1 MYSFPTFSAEK
12 NIQYFRFTVFLK
24 MYEIVICTIVHIS
37 YKIIDHIQ
45 MVEKHKSNIS

>member
-37 YKIIDHIQ
+37 YKIIVHIQ